1 MNEIILQAFCH
12 QFSVQSRYFNLLEL
26 QLFGLLTNIAR
37 QISILL
43 IAS

>member
-12 QFSVQSRYFNLLEL
+12 QFSVRYFNLLEL